1 MKKTHYTDI
10 IKWLSM
16 LFLLSSMIGCQSVPQ
31 HDPAYAAVRPVAI
44 EKVSEGNGS
53 IYQSGY
59 DIRLFE
65 DNRARRV
72 GDILTI
78 TLSESTNASK
88 QAATDLSKDNN
99 INVTNPTILGST
111 PQFNTP
117 RGLIPLAS
125 NNTNNLGFSLD
136 SSKEFESEGTSSQS
150 NSLDGSISVTVAEVL
165 PNGYLVIRGEKVLT
179 LNQGHEYVR
188 ISGIVR
194 PGDVGPDNS
203 VLSTQVADANI
214 TYSGSGAVA
223 DTNKIGWLARFFFS
237 SLFPF

>member
-1 MKKTHYTDI
+1 MKQRNSNYYL
-10 IKWLSM
+10 KWLAV
-16 LFLLSSMIGCQSVPQ
+16 LLVLLPLVGCQSVPQ

-44 EKVSEGNGS
+44 EKVHAGNGS
-53 IYQSGY
+53 IYQSGH

-65 DNRARRV
+65 DDRARRV

-78 TLSESTNASK
+78 NLTESTNASK
-88 QAATDLSKDNN
+88 QATTELSKEND
-99 INVTNPTILGST
+99 ISVTNPTILGST

-117 RGLIPLAS
+117 RGLIPLV
-125 NNTNNLGFSLD
+125 NNTNNNLGFDLS
-136 SSKEFESEGTSSQS
+136 SSKEFDGEGTSSQS
-150 NSLDGSISVTVAEVL
+150 NSLNGSISVTVAEVL
-165 PNGYLVIRGEKVLT
+165 PNGYLVVRGEKVLS

-194 PGDVGPDNS
+194 PGDVGPNNT

-214 TYSGSGAVA
+214 TYSGSGPVA

-237 SLFPF
+237 ALFPF